1 MPSAAPESL
10 RFGTLTILPPLFLAP
25 MAGLTHSAL
34 RRLVVGLGGVG
45 LLATEML
52 SAARLPSESP
62 AISPYLVR
70 TPVESPLCYQVLL
83 GKVEEVAPA
92 FAALHRLGADAI
104 DLNLGC
110 PAPNVRRIGGGSS
123 LRERPEFTRQLVAE
137 ARRAT
142 SLPLSAKIR
151 LGATIDGG
159 ELREFCRMLEG
170 EGIEL
175 LTVHARLSGEKF
187 CRKPRWE
194 RIAQVKEWVK
204 VPIVANGGIAS
215 AEDARQCLAMSGA
228 DGLMIGRAAAQQPW
242 LFAEIAREVYGLEV
256 APPNLSRPA
265 VYFRFL
271 ANLTENFAPER
282 RLGRLKEF
290 THYFAKNYP
299 FGLRL
304 AAAVQSSDSMS
315 QASARARAFFA
326 KNDPAYCSESC
337 SKI

>member
-1 MPSAAPESL
+1 
-10 RFGTLTILPPLFLAP
+10 

-34 RRLVVGLGGVG
+34 RRLLVSLGGVG
-45 LLATEML
+45 LLTTEML

-62 AISPYLVR
+62 TISPYLVR
-70 TPVESPLCYQVLL
+70 TPVETPLCYQVLL

-92 FAALHRLGADAI
+92 FAALHRFGAAAI

-110 PAPNVRRIGGGSS
+110 PAPNVRRIGGGGS
-123 LRERPEFTRQLVAE
+123 LRERPEFTRTLVAE

-142 SLPLSAKIR
+142 HLPLSAKIR
-151 LGATIDGG
+151 LGATIDGD
-159 ELREFCRMLEG
+159 ELKDFCQMLEG
-170 EGIEL
+170 EGVEL

-194 RIAQVKEWVK
+194 RIAHVKEWVRMP
-204 VPIVANGGIAS
+204 VIANGGIAS
-215 AEDARQCLAMSGA
+215 VADARRCLAESGA

-242 LFAEIAREVYGLEV
+242 LFAEIARAVYGWQGE
-256 APPNLSRPA
+256 AETLSRPA
-265 VYFRFL
+265 VYFRFV
-271 ANLTENFAPER
+271 ANLAENFSPER

-304 AAAVQSSDSMS
+304 AAAVQSSDSMA
-315 QASARARAFFA
+315 QAVERAHAFFA
-326 KNDPAYCSESC
+326 RNDAAADGYCSES
-337 SKI
+337 

>member
-1 MPSAAPESL
+1 
-10 RFGTLTILPPLFLAP
+10 

-34 RRLVVGLGGVG
+34 RRLVMELGGVG

-52 SAARLPSESP
+52 SAARLPSESA

-70 TPVESPLCYQVLL
+70 TPIETPLCYQVLL
-83 GKVEEVAPA
+83 GKVEEVVPA
-92 FAALHRLGADAI
+92 FAALHRFGADAI

-110 PAPNVRRIGGGSS
+110 PAPNVRRIGGGGS

-137 ARRAT
+137 ARRCT
-142 SLPLSAKIR
+142 TLPLSAKIR
-151 LGATIDGG
+151 LGPTADGD
-159 ELREFCRMLEG
+159 ELKDFCQMLAG

-194 RIAQVKEWVK
+194 RIAMVKEWVT
-204 VPIVANGGIAS
+204 VPVIANGGIAS
-215 AEDARQCLAMSGA
+215 LADARRCLAESGA

-242 LFAEIAREVYGLEV
+242 LFAEIAREVYGWVGESP
-256 APPNLSRPA
+256 AWSRPA
-265 VYFRFL
+265 VYFRFI
-271 ANLTENFAPER
+271 ANLTENFPPER

-290 THYFAKNYP
+290 THYFARNYP

-304 AAAVQSSDSMS
+304 ASAVQSSASM
-315 QASARARAFFA
+315 AEAAERAAAFFA
-326 KNDPAYCSESC
+326 KNDAAGYCSAS
-337 SKI
+337 